1 MEPSVAAGTS
11 AARTLRVLLLEDSA
25 RDAELLLRELR
36 GFGYEPQWTRVD
48 TEEDFR
54 SHIDSDLDL
63 VIADYTLPQFD
74 APSALAILQEQGLST
89 PFIIVTGTITEE
101 TAVTALKQGA
111 DDFLLK
117 DRLAR
122 LGPAVRNALQQRHL
136 RDERSRAQQL
146 LIRSEARFRRLVTRM
161 SALVVE
167 LDPRGTIL
175 FVNDTVSAVTG
186 FAPDEILGRNAFDV
200 FFPGETRAQ
209 LDPGLQI
216 LSRGEDLRNY
226 VTRCPTKAGAWIS
239 LEWNTAN
246 EFRIDGRLQKII
258 AFGLDITEREKAAL
272 RIRQLS
278 RLYAAISK
286 VNEAL
291 VRSKSP
297 DEVFA
302 AVCRSC
308 AEDGGFILA
317 WIGVA
322 DQDVQRIIVAEA
334 SGPAVE
340 YLDGIAVTTDTGE
353 SRKRGPATIAYREQR
368 MFICNDFHA
377 DPLTAPWS
385 ERAARYGIAAS
396 IALPFF
402 QGGKVIGTLSVYGHE
417 KNIFDDEAVNL
428 LRRMAENVSFAL
440 DLFEREAKREKA
452 EAALRLSEARL
463 QEAQSIGRIGDW
475 EVDLETRQV
484 TGSPEMFRILGR
496 DPAAGA
502 PTIDEVLTNYVSES
516 GPPIGE
522 SIRRAVAT
530 GERVQVE
537 HRFRRPS
544 GGDAYHAIVIIPRKD
559 DDGRVTIVYGT
570 VQDVTERRK
579 LEEQRAAD
587 ALHLAEL
594 SRRVVAVQEEERR
607 RLAAE
612 LHDST
617 SPNLSAVALNLGTIA
632 ADLAQGASA
641 ALDSRLADTRVLL
654 ADAIA
659 SIRDA
664 CAELRPATLDY
675 AGLLRA
681 LQGHAELFSR
691 RTGIAVEVSSSAPDR
706 RLAPE
711 LESTLFRITQEAL
724 TNAAKHAKASA
735 IKIELAYA
743 GEQTRLTISDNG
755 VGFNPTGLGQADH
768 RPGLGLLTM
777 RERAEFAGG
786 KFSLESEPGKGT
798 RVSVVI

>member
-1 MEPSVAAGTS
+1 MEQSATTPAG
-11 AARTLRVLLLEDSA
+11 AKALRVLVLEDSA
-25 RDAELLLRELR
+25 RDAELIIRELR
-36 GFGYEPQWTRVD
+36 SFGYDPHWSRVD
-48 TEEDFR
+48 SEEDFR
-54 SHIDSDLDL
+54 SHIDAELDL

-74 APSALAILQEQGLST
+74 APGALAILQEQELSI

-122 LGPAVRNALQQRHL
+122 LGPAVRNALQQRQL
-136 RDERSRAQQL
+136 RDERSRAQEL

-167 LDPRGTIL
+167 LDPKGTIL

-186 FAPDEILGRNAFDV
+186 YSPEEILSQNAFDL
-200 FFPGETRAQ
+200 FFPGKACAQ
-209 LDPGLQI
+209 LDPVFQI
-216 LSRGEDLRNY
+216 LSRGEDLRNH
-226 VTRCPTKAGAWIS
+226 VTLCRTKAGTWIS

-246 EFRIDGRLQKII
+246 EYRVDGHLQKII
-258 AFGLDITEREKAAL
+258 AFGLDITERERAAS
-272 RIRQLS
+272 RIRHLS
-278 RLYAAISK
+278 RLYAATSK

-302 AVCRSC
+302 AVCRAC
-308 AEDGGFILA
+308 VEDGDFILA

-322 DQDVQRIIVAEA
+322 DQDAQRIVVAEA
-334 SGPAVE
+334 FGPSVE
-340 YLDGIAVTTDTGE
+340 YLDGIEIATASGEARRTGA
-353 SRKRGPATIAYREQR
+353 ATFAYRERQVY
-368 MFICNDFHA
+368 ICNDFHA
-377 DPLTAPWS
+377 DPVTAPWS
-385 ERAARYGIAAS
+385 ERAARYGIAAT

-402 QGGKVIGTLSVYGHE
+402 QGGKAIGTLSVYGGE
-417 KNIFDDEAVNL
+417 KDIFNDEAVTL
-428 LRRMAENVSFAL
+428 LRRMAENISFAL
-440 DLFEREAKREKA
+440 DQFEHQAKREKA

-475 EVDLETRQV
+475 ELDLETRQL
-484 TGSPEMFRILGR
+484 TWSPEMFRILGR

-502 PTIDEVLTNYVSES
+502 PAIDEVLQHYVGDSDD
-516 GPPIGE
+516 PPIGDL
-522 SIRRAVAT
+522 RRAVAT
-530 GERVQVE
+530 GERVQIE
-537 HRFRRPS
+537 RRFRLPGR
-544 GGDAYHAIVIIPRKD
+544 GDACHAIVIVPRKD
-559 DDGRVTIVYGT
+559 DDGRVTSVYGT
-570 VQDVTERRK
+570 VQDVTERRR

-617 SPNLSAVALNLGTIA
+617 SPNLSAVALNLGMIA
-632 ADLAQGASA
+632 SDLEPSA
-641 ALDSRLADTRVLL
+641 LVAIDSRLADTRVLL

-681 LQGHAELFSR
+681 LQGHAAAFSR
-691 RTGIAVEVSSSAPDR
+691 RTGVAVEVSCSDPDR

-711 LESTLFRITQEAL
+711 LESTLFRIVQEAL
-724 TNAAKHAKASA
+724 TNAAKHAQATA
-735 IKIELAYA
+735 IDIELVYA
-743 GEQTRLTISDNG
+743 GAQIVLTISDNG
-755 VGFNPTGLGQADH
+755 VGFDPKALGQSER

-777 RERAEFAGG
+777 QERAEFAGG
-786 KFSLESEPGKGT
+786 KFRLESEPGKGA
-798 RVSVVI
+798 RIRVVI